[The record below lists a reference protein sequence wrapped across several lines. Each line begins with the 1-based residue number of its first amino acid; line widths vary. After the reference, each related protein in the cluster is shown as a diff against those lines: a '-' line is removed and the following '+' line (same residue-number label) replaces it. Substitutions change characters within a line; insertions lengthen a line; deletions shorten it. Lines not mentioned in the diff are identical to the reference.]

1 MKYSYLPSV
10 IYENRKKY
18 FLISREVKDAPFDLN
33 LTGWWRCEYSE
44 SKNGVKFPAEATDGG
59 SIYYLIS
66 VEDSRK
72 KAEQSLLEK
81 LNDAK
86 EILTEKRK
94 EEIMKKWKDKMK
106 KLKKK

>member
-18 FLISREVKDAPFDLN
+18 FLYSEELN
-33 LTGWWRCEYSE
+33 FYSIGMNGWWSFRYSE
-44 SKNGVKFPAEATDGG
+44 SSNEETFPAEATDGG

-94 EEIMKKWKDKMK
+94 EEIMKQWKDKINK
-106 KLKKK
+106 FKKK